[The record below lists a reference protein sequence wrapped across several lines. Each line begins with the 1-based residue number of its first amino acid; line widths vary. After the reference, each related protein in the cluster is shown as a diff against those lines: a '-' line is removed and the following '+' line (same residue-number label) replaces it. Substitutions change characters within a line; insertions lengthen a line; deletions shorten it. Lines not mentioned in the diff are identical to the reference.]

1 MADDNIMPGPI
12 FEPEKPIDT
21 EDQRP
26 KTVDPFVE
34 KYRDRMHEGYGFWQF
49 DYRNAKEDVDFI
61 YKDDG
66 QWPDFVQSQRSDR
79 PMLTINLLVQY
90 LNQMVGQARLNKYS
104 IRVLQKSG
112 TRNPV
117 GMLGTGEMLS
127 PSEAMEGLIRDV
139 EQRSQAGMA
148 YSRAL
153 QHAIEGGFG
162 WLRVRT
168 MDSPDDPMNMEAI
181 IEHVQ
186 DRWSVMVDPYCERF
200 DYADAEWCV
209 ISHKMINDE
218 FEARFPNAKG
228 SANMGTWSEDSM
240 PFGQWYAGGEHVRV
254 AEYYYKE
261 PMMRTAVVYDH
272 AEGGREFTVY
282 EDQIEGIEDELEEL
296 GFTKREEREVDSY
309 KMKVCLTTGYE
320 VLEGP
325 QDWPGMRIPVVP
337 IFGRTV
343 DYQDRREH
351 HGAFHHAK
359 DAARMHNYWLSVATE
374 KMADTPHSPWIAT
387 PEQIA
392 GHERQWANQHLERPN
407 VLFYNHVPDQQP
419 PQRIDN
425 RAFPTGEINFA
436 MQAKSSVQDTVGMHE
451 ADLGA
456 KSNEKSGRAI
466 AERRASG
473 DRGTFEFADNLAH
486 AIANIGLI
494 LCEILPSIYTGK
506 TIRRI
511 LMPDETEAF
520 VELNQTIEDEE
531 TGKKVRFGSLNMAR
545 FYTHSVASPHTATQR
560 TLLLDV
566 LTELGKTNPEGM
578 LPMLDLIIEATDPPN
593 KAELTRRAKMMVPRE
608 FLRPE
613 DQQKLPQQQASPEAQ
628 AQQAEA
634 EADMAKVE
642 ADKAKASADVEI
654 AKLKLEE
661 QKLKLAVAKEDA
673 VASDP
678 ALEGGSGGESG
689 GADEGKIAALVKR
702 EVAKA
707 IAAMN

>member
-1 MADDNIMPGPI
+1 MAEDDDIMPGPL
-12 FEPEKPIDT
+12 FEPEKPINTD
-21 EDQRP
+21 DQRP

-34 KYRDRMHEGYGFWQF
+34 QYRERIHEGYGFWQY

-66 QWPDFVQSQRSDR
+66 QWPSFVQSQRNDR

-90 LNQMVGQARLNKYS
+90 LNQMVGQGRLNKYS

-117 GMLGTGEMLS
+117 GMLGTSELMS
-127 PSEAMEGLIRDV
+127 PSEAMEGLIRDI
-139 EQRSQAGMA
+139 EQRSKAGIA

-168 MDSPDDPMNMEAI
+168 MDSPDDPLNMEAI

-200 DYADAEWCV
+200 DYSDAEWCA
-209 ISHKMINDE
+209 ISHKLTQPE
-218 FEARFPNAKG
+218 FEARFPNATG
-228 SANMGTWSEDSM
+228 SANIGTWSQDTM
-240 PFGQWYAGGEHVRV
+240 PFGEWYASGEHVRV

-261 PMMRTAVVYDH
+261 PMMRTAIRYDH
-272 AEGGREFTVY
+272 VEGGSEFTVY
-282 EDQIEGIEDELEEL
+282 KDQIEGVEDELEEL
-296 GFTKREEREVDSY
+296 GFVKRDEREVESY
-309 KMKVCLTTGYE
+309 KMKVAVMTGFE

-325 QDWPGMRIPVVP
+325 QDWPGMRIPLVP

-359 DAARMHNYWLSVATE
+359 DAARMHNYWLSAATE

-407 VLFYNHVPDQQP
+407 VLFYNFVPEQPP
-419 PQRIDN
+419 PQRIDT
-425 RAFPTGEINFA
+425 RSFPTGEINFA
-436 MQAKSSVQDTVGMHE
+436 MQARQAVQDTVGMHE

-466 AERRASG
+466 AERRSAG

-486 AIANIGLI
+486 AIANIGQI
-494 LCEILPSIYTGK
+494 LCEIIPAIYTGV
-506 TIRRI
+506 TIRRV

-520 VELNQTIEDEE
+520 VMLNYTIEDEE

-545 FYTHSVASPHTATQR
+545 YYTHSVASPHTATQR

-578 LPMLDLIIEATDPPN
+578 MPMLDLIIEATDPPN
-593 KAELTRRAKMMVPRE
+593 KAELMRRAKMLVPKQ

-613 DQQKLPQQQASPEAQ
+613 DQQKLPEQPPSPEAQ
-628 AQQAEA
+628 AQAAEA
-634 EADMAKVE
+634 QADMAKVE
-642 ADKAKASADVEI
+642 AEKMKAQADIEI

-661 QKLKLAVAKEDA
+661 QKLKLDVARETAVGD
-673 VASDP
+673 
-678 ALEGGSGGESG
+678 GSTGKDGESG
-689 GADEGKIAALVKR
+689 KQDETKIAALVKR

-707 IAAMN
+707 LAAMN